1 MLRAQA
7 KGNAIISD
15 KQLRDELQVGSRR
28 HAGFLMKGACV
39 RMCADVYTCGA
50 CRRRVHVRTHSMLC
64 SLLDH
69 ATSARMHSVPAHS
82 AVDQLRTPFDPAMQT
97 MVLAG
102 SDTTAT
108 TLAFALAEL
117 ARHPEIA
124 AAAAAEVEDLIGNRD
139 PAALGADVYQ
149 SRLPWVTA
157 IANETLRL

>member
-1 MLRAQA
+1 MASVVKERTT
-7 KGNAIISD
+7 
-15 KQLRDELQVGSRR
+15 R
-28 HAGFLMKGACV
+28 HGVADSCGVWALACVKRCVCICVCACV

-124 AAAAAEVEDLIGNRD
+124 AAAAAEVEELIGNRD